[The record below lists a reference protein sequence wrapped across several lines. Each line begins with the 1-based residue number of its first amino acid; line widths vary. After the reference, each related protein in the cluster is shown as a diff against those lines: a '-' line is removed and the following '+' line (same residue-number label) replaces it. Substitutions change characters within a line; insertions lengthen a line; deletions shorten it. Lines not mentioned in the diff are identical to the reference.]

1 MGEATVVTEVDG
13 AGGRRRLIGGG
24 MGSLK
29 IYRSILAVPANNL
42 RMVEKALASEAD
54 AVFLDLEDAV
64 APDGKAAAR
73 GDVVCALKELDWRGR
88 PGLYRANALDT
99 AHFYRDLIEVV
110 EESGDSLDAVMVPK
124 VNRSEDLHAVSI
136 LLSQLELAMELEKGK
151 IKLEAQIE
159 SAEGLANVDSIAS
172 ATSRLEALHFGPG
185 DFAASVSMPQTSI
198 GVMDEWDEAYP
209 GHRFHYAMQRIVVA
223 ARATGL
229 RVLDG
234 PVADYGDEEGLRR
247 SCLIARSVGF
257 DGKWCI
263 HPAQIAIVN
272 ETFSPTAR
280 DVEWAKKVV
289 AAYEEANATGSGS
302 VSVDG
307 HMVDAASIKLAR
319 NTLGKVPKK
328 NS

>member
-1 MGEATVVTEVDG
+1 
-13 AGGRRRLIGGG
+13 
-24 MGSLK
+24 
-29 IYRSILAVPANNL
+29 
-42 RMVEKALASEAD
+42 MVEKALASDAD

-64 APDGKAAAR
+64 APEGKAAAR
-73 GDVVCALKELDWRGR
+73 GDVVSALKELDWHGR

-99 AHFYRDLIEVV
+99 SYFYRDLIEVV
-110 EESGDSLDAVMVPK
+110 EEAGDSLDAIMVPK
-124 VNRSEDLHAVSI
+124 VNRPEDLHAVSM
-136 LLSQLELAMELEKGK
+136 LLSQLELEKGK

-159 SAEGLANVDSIAS
+159 SAEGLTNVDSIAS

-223 ARATGL
+223 ARAAGV

-234 PVADYGDEEGLRR
+234 PVADYSDEEGLRR
-247 SCLIARSVGF
+247 SCMIARSLGF

-263 HPAQIAIVN
+263 HPAQIAVVN
-272 ETFSPTAR
+272 ETFSPTDR
-280 DVEWAKKVV
+280 EVEWAKKVV

-319 NTLGKVPKK
+319 NTLGKVPE
-328 NS
+328 NDS

>member
-1 MGEATVVTEVDG
+1 MKVA
-13 AGGRRRLIGGG
+13 R
-24 MGSLK
+24 SL
-29 IYRSILAVPANNL
+29 LAVPAT
-42 RMVEKALASEAD
+42 RRKMAEKALASAAD

-64 APDGKAAAR
+64 APDSKAAAR
-73 GDVVCALKELDWRGR
+73 GDVVSALQELDWRGR
-88 PGLYRANALDT
+88 PTVFRANALDT
-99 AHFYRDLIEVV
+99 PYFYRDLIEVV
-110 EESGDSLDAVMVPK
+110 EQAGDSLDAVMIPK
-124 VNRSEDLHAVSI
+124 VNRPEDLHVVST
-136 LLSQLELAMELEKGK
+136 LLSQLELAMDLDRGK

-159 SAEGLANVDSIAS
+159 SVEGLTNVDSIAS
-172 ATSRLEALHFGPG
+172 ATGRLEALHFGPG

-223 ARATGL
+223 ARAAGL

-234 PVADYGDEEGLRR
+234 PVAEYSDEEGLRR
-247 SCLIARSVGF
+247 RCPIARSLGF

-272 ETFSPTAR
+272 EAFSPT
-280 DVEWAKKVV
+280 DKEVDWAKKVV
-289 AAYEEANATGSGS
+289 AAYDGANAEGSGS

-307 HMVDAASIKLAR
+307 QMVDAASIKLAR